1 MAQSSLWSSLLTA
14 ADPFYAKAMPAALQ
28 STIDFLET
36 ELAKARAALDELQS
50 QPTASPAFALVD
62 VTASGTFA
70 AYEIQAS
77 CHIPNGD
84 INHNKVLRP
93 LQLTPAPNTR
103 YMARPKRNA
112 NALLRLLSNTVVLD
126 HITPYVPVPALL
138 ALASTSSEFRSL
150 IMDTPYVFR
159 HLDLR
164 RCRGAHIDSA
174 APIDSGGQVWRNE
187 RMDESLTEDDFYS
200 GPLRGI
206 FSDLE
211 RRSVLQ
217 DVRTLVLD
225 GLTVPTDLITEILMS
240 DRFKISILSIRGCR
254 QLNERK
260 LMQSLQYAV
269 RSTRPKGMPRV
280 RGIYFFGDK
289 DSTKPPSP
297 GRGSAARAGHSDT
310 IENMVVKHDR
320 NSATF
325 SSDSF
330 PGRRWYEPSGRV
342 LKGPYTRGWA
352 ETLQVCEGI
361 IAFDAILC
369 KSPRHNPDLYAQDNH
384 NPPIDPFLLPAI
396 ATVAVGPAGCANCGT
411 SPEGPA
417 VWNESPDECFPLLA
431 PPPVHSSR
439 INVAKCPS
447 LYPNERPALIAR
459 CDQCAVNRRCYRCRR
474 WWCSSCAPQTATT
487 QSINV
492 NISRDC
498 WDCGPT
504 VCYPSIGVEARLTKR
519 PVR

>member
-1 MAQSSLWSSLLTA
+1 MAQSSLWNSLLTA

-50 QPTASPAFALVD
+50 QPTTSSALALVD
-62 VTASGTFA
+62 VTASGKLD
-70 AYEIQAS
+70 AYEIQS
-77 CHIPNGD
+77 FCRIPD
-84 INHNKVLRP
+84 VDVSHNKILRP

-103 YMARPKRNA
+103 YMARPKRSA

-126 HITPYVPVPALL
+126 HIAPYIPLPALL
-138 ALASTSSEFRSL
+138 ALASASSEFRSL

-159 HLDLR
+159 YLDLR
-164 RCRGAHIDSA
+164 RCRGAHIGSA

-217 DVRTLVLD
+217 EVRTLVLD

-269 RSTRPKGMPRV
+269 RPTRPKGMPRV
-280 RGIYFFGDK
+280 KGIYFFGDK
-289 DSTKPPSP
+289 DSVESP
-297 GRGSAARAGHSDT
+297 HPCRGSVGRAGHSD
-310 IENMVVKHDR
+310 NGQ
-320 NSATF
+320 NASTF
-325 SSDSF
+325 CSESF
-330 PGRRWYEPSGRV
+330 PGRRWYEPTGRV
-342 LKGPYTRGWA
+342 LRGPFTRGWA

-369 KSPRHNPDLYAQDNH
+369 RSPRHNPDFYAQND
-384 NPPIDPFLLPAI
+384 PSTTLDPFLLPAI
-396 ATVAVGPAGCANCGT
+396 ATIAVGPDGCANCGT

-417 VWNESPDECFPLLA
+417 VWNQSPDECFPLLD
-431 PPPVHSSR
+431 PPPIHSSR
-439 INVAKCPS
+439 IKVAKCPT

-487 QSINV
+487 QSIDV
-492 NISRDC
+492 SISRDC
-498 WDCGPT
+498 WECGPT
-504 VCYPSIGVEARLTKR
+504 VC
-519 PVR
+519 